1 MDNICH
7 TLVGA
12 ALAKT
17 GLERRTAL
25 GGATLMIGANFPDI
39 DVLAVPLGMSFEW
52 RRGVTH
58 GVLALVVLPVVL
70 TGIMLAWDRL
80 VRRRRGRDRPAAD
93 PRALVLLSAISIL
106 SHPVLDWMNVY
117 GVRWLMPFDG
127 TWFYGDALF
136 IVDPWIWGALA
147 VGVVAAGRRWRR
159 GDSPSTARQPAAWA
173 LGVVSA
179 YIVAM
184 FALGVV
190 AESRARRAL
199 AESGAGQAD
208 RIMAAPVPVN
218 PLRRQIVASFNEGAE
233 YRFADLRWTP
243 ATTFELQDF
252 RLESGMGS
260 PIARRARATERGA
273 GFLQW
278 ARFPFVTLEGLR
290 SDASV
295 WIGDARYS
303 VDARVSWAAVR
314 IDLPA
319 DTLPIRE

>member
-1 MDNICH
+1 MDNVCH

-17 GLERRTAL
+17 GLERRSAL

-70 TGIMLAWDRL
+70 TGIMLAWDRF
-80 VRRRRGRDRPAAD
+80 VRRRGGRDRPAAD
-93 PRALVLLSAISIL
+93 PRALLLLSAISIL

-147 VGVVAAGRRWRR
+147 VGVVAARRRWRR
-159 GDSPSTARQPAAWA
+159 GDSPSAARQPATWA
-173 LGVVSA
+173 LGLVSA

-184 FALGVV
+184 FVLGIV
-190 AESRARRAL
+190 AESRARRAF
-199 AESGAGQAD
+199 ADAGVGQAD

-218 PLRRQIVASFNEGAE
+218 PLRRQIVASLNDGAE

-252 RLESGMGS
+252 TLESGLGS
-260 PIARRARATERGA
+260 PIADRARATDRGA

-278 ARFPFVTLEGLR
+278 ARFPFVTLEGLGP
-290 SDASV
+290 DASV

-314 IDLPA
+314 IDLPPDA
-319 DTLPIRE
+319 LPIRE